1 MPRPFGGYKDETIS
15 SLQPETVTAD
25 PSFIA
30 MGVLLFST
38 GFTLSR
44 IPDQDDH
51 QVYLPLVSLA
61 PPDVYGQFLNSI
73 GGKDNLFYIAD
84 PLAFL
89 GRGHQLVILD
99 VSEPANPVYLTEVQL
114 PSAPTFMVV
123 QDGYGYI
130 TLGNAGMA
138 ILDIRQPA
146 QASLLSRLPLGGIS
160 HHVLLSA
167 GLAYV
172 SSSQALYVVDISQ
185 AEFPRLLGSTTLD
198 ANYSQ
203 FHESLLLV
211 KTMAGFDLI
220 DISNPVAPV
229 IIGIYENYW
238 TLNIV
243 AVEGDFVYMHG
254 FGCGMLGCDDYLDI
268 IDISDPSHPVYANM
282 FQTWNSVGSIFFKAD
297 IAYISDGSDII
308 IAQVKPGG
316 VLEELSRYQAET
328 GGGMFLLEGNRLY
341 LNAANSLEILDI
353 SHADKPKQIELY
365 TDPAYANETLQ
376 SALPYI
382 YYRAS
387 STASPNGPKSLLVLD
402 ASDPE
407 DVERTSSTPFS
418 SFNMQPGFNAEHIY
432 LDDAHMAVTTPTGD
446 SIGYFPVVSL
456 KVFDLEHPSAPV
468 EIADYLPNGGV
479 WFEGLAG
486 SVQISGSIGY
496 IMTLWRDLEIVDL
509 SSSGVPQLLSTV
521 LANAR
526 LVSVDGNYAYIV
538 DEVAVNDNKSLHL
551 LTLDVSN
558 PYTPS
563 LQSDFVVAPGFT
575 AYHYAFDTS
584 DGIAYFAFP
593 GTMRLIDVSNPA
605 SPANLSAIP
614 IDSENSPSAIDVSGE
629 LALLGVDNRL
639 EIIDV
644 SEPLTPTWLADFDTG
659 GYITSIQINDQ
670 VVYLANETGVYTL
683 DIRDPA
689 QPRLIQ
695 HYPGYASS
703 VKTLPGY
710 PVYISRGQDGVE
722 IYQHYPPAI
731 PRE

>member
-1 MPRPFGGYKDETIS
+1 MKLSAHFSRKLLLPIP
-15 SLQPETVTAD
+15 LLAV
-25 PSFIA
+25 
-30 MGVLLFST
+30 GVLLFST

-44 IPDQDDH
+44 VPDQDDH

-73 GGKDNLFYIAD
+73 GGKDNLFYVAG

-99 VSEPANPVYLTEVQL
+99 VSAPANPVYLTEVQL
-114 PSAPTFMVV
+114 PSAPTFITVM
-123 QDGYGYI
+123 DNYAYL

-138 ILDIRQPA
+138 IIDIHQPA
-146 QASLLSRLPLGGIS
+146 QAVLLSRLPLGGTS
-160 HHVLLSA
+160 RHVLLSA

-185 AEFPRLLGSTTLD
+185 PAYPRLLGSTTLD

-243 AVEGDFVYMHG
+243 AVEGDYVYMNG
-254 FGCGMLGCDDYLDI
+254 YGCGMLGCDDYLDI
-268 IDISDPSHPVYANM
+268 IDISDPSHPFYANM

-316 VLEELSRYQAET
+316 VLEELSRYQAES

-341 LNAANSLEILDI
+341 LNAANSLEILDV

-365 TDPAYANETLQ
+365 TDPAFANETLQ

-407 DVERTSSTPFS
+407 DVKRTSATPFS
-418 SFNMQPGFNAEHIY
+418 SFNMQPGFNADHLY
-432 LDDAHMAVTTPTGD
+432 LDDALMAVTTPTGD

-456 KVFDLEHPSAPV
+456 KVFDLQQPLAPA

-479 WFEGLAG
+479 WFEGLQG
-486 SVQISGSIGY
+486 SVQISDSLAY

-509 SSSGVPQLLSTV
+509 SSPATPKLLSTY

-526 LVSVDGNYAYIV
+526 MVSVDGNTAYIV
-538 DEVAVNDNKSLHL
+538 DEVAENNNKSLHL
-551 LTLDVSN
+551 LALDVSN
-558 PYTPS
+558 PNTSS
-563 LQSDFVVAPGFT
+563 LQSDFVLTPAFT
-575 AYHYAFDTS
+575 SYHYAFEVS

-593 GTMRLIDVSNPA
+593 GALRLVDVSDPLLPQDLSTLPSGSDISPLSIDV
-605 SPANLSAIP
+605 
-614 IDSENSPSAIDVSGE
+614 DGG
-629 LALLGVDNRL
+629 LAVYNVDNL
-639 EIIDV
+639 LKIIDV
-644 SEPLTPTWLADFDTG
+644 SEPLTPTWLVDFDAV
-659 GYITSIQINDQ
+659 GYISSIQIVNQ
-670 VVYLANETGVYTL
+670 TVYLASSTGAYTL

-689 QPRLIQ
+689 QPRLMQ
-695 HYPGYASS
+695 HYPGYARS

-710 PVYISRGQDGVE
+710 PVYISREQDGVE
-722 IYQHYPPAI
+722 IYRPYPPAI
-731 PRE
+731 LKE